1 MQQYCDNDKRLYNRL
16 HIISNQIFL
25 LINQLNLF
33 MKKYNTKCLFP
44 SLLAIS
50 FLTFSCSDNDDPV
63 PVPQEG
69 IEKASLV
76 FTPLSGSDDLSAHGD
91 HFHGLSAAVEGEPVT
106 VEFNSDGIASSG
118 GHLHLDPEVI
128 YKLEL
133 QAWDYDGKRVEGDFV
148 KDKATADLYKAFLQG
163 GNFTL
168 NTETE
173 DESGAIF
180 QPRDQTYG
188 DGTAVE
194 GQYETTGI
202 LSYFIVGASNEG
214 GTVNVSYVLREFNN
228 PDTKAAVTRLDWNAG
243 DYTERFPGKDVL
255 KLNFEIHAEHGHDH

>member
-1 MQQYCDNDKRLYNRL
+1 MKRYN
-16 HIISNQIFL
+16 NKFL
-25 LINQLNLF
+25 LS
-33 MKKYNTKCLFP
+33 
-44 SLLAIS
+44 SLLAAS
-50 FLTFSCSDNDDPV
+50 LFTFSCSDDDPV
-63 PVPQEG
+63 PVIREG

-76 FTPLSGSDDLSAHGD
+76 FTELSGSDDLSAHGD
-91 HFHGLSAAVEGEPVT
+91 HFHGIDAAIEGET
-106 VEFNSDGIASSG
+106 MTIEFDSEGNSMSG

-133 QAWDYDGKRVEGDFV
+133 QAWDYEGNRVEGDFV
-148 KDKATADLYKAFLQG
+148 KDRATADLYKAFIQG
-163 GNFTL
+163 GNFIL

-188 DGTAVE
+188 DGTAVD

-202 LSYFIVGASNEG
+202 LSYFIVGESNEG
-214 GTVNVSYVLREFNN
+214 ETVNVSYVLREINN
-228 PDTKAAVTRLDWNAG
+228 PDTKATITRSDWNAS

-255 KLNFEIHAEHGHDH
+255 RLNFEIHAEHGHDH